1 MNLRYWLLSVAIGCG
16 LSYGQESVP
25 VVPAAG
31 TAAPGASLPG
41 PSSLYLKVHLQ
52 EKLKLSSLSP
62 GDVIEGKLAGP
73 VYSRDRELF
82 SAGSPIRLTV
92 DKLER
97 RKRQPNDHWP
107 WVIKVFTPRHENYP
121 TFHSAGVTLADGT
134 IAPLE
139 VNLISSGP
147 QVTVRPAPSKKAT
160 GPSQPQPNGE
170 GEELEKKDSVPTLI
184 FEASPL
190 SVEQMDR
197 VAPAEGAGASAA
209 DGPLTLDAGALA
221 KVVLLGGVSASGS
234 LAGDPVQ
241 AVLVEP
247 VRSGSSVLLPAG
259 TILGGEVI
267 RTTPP
272 RWLSRSGSLL
282 LKFTRLSVPGGRE
295 GAVTASVTSV
305 QVNERS
311 HAKIDPEG
319 QIRGDRPGKLWMVAN
334 LGVTLG
340 IAKVTD
346 DALQLIIEAAAASAT
361 DASTAGTARL
371 VALGVSAVFLVTR
384 RGRDVVLP
392 RFTEMTVI
400 FDRPATLPGR
410 QP

>member
-1 MNLRYWLLSVAIGCG
+1 MNLRCWLLSVVIGCSF
-16 LSYGQESVP
+16 SYSQESVP
-25 VVPAAG
+25 VVPAAA
-31 TAAPGASLPG
+31 TAAPSTSLPSLSG
-41 PSSLYLKVHLQ
+41 LYLKVHLQ
-52 EKLKLSSLSP
+52 EKLKLSSLNP
-62 GDVIEGKLAGP
+62 GDVIEGRLAGP

-82 SAGSPIRLTV
+82 STGSPIRLTV

-121 TFHSAGVTLADGT
+121 IFHSAVVTLADGT
-134 IAPLE
+134 VAPLE

-147 QVTVRPAPSKKAT
+147 QVTVHPKPNKKVT
-160 GPSQPQPNGE
+160 GPSQAQGE
-170 GEELEKKDSVPTLI
+170 TQEEAEAGKKNSVPTLI
-184 FEASPL
+184 LEASPL
-190 SVEQMDR
+190 TVEEMDK
-197 VAPAEGAGASAA
+197 VAPAEGAGASASL
-209 DGPLTLDAGALA
+209 GPLTLDAGALA

-234 LAGDPVQ
+234 IAGDPVR
-241 AVLVEP
+241 ARLVEP
-247 VRSGSSVLLPAG
+247 VRSGSNVLLPAG
-259 TILGGEVI
+259 TILEGAVI
-267 RTTPP
+267 RATPP

-282 LKFTRLSVPGGRE
+282 LKFSRLSVPGGRE
-295 GAVTASVTSV
+295 AAVTASVTAL

-319 QIRGDRPGKLWMVAN
+319 QIRGDRPGKLRMVAN

-371 VALGVSAVFLVTR
+371 VALGVSTVFLVTR
-384 RGRDVVLP
+384 HGRDVALP

-400 FDRPATLPGR
+400 FDRPATLPDR
-410 QP
+410 